1 MKVIFDINIVI
12 DILKRREPFY
22 ENSNKIF
29 MLAVDEKINGIIST
43 SAITDVYYLTRKQY
57 ADTKTAINI
66 IFDILEII
74 KPVDTL
80 VNDIFYAAEL
90 GFQDFED
97 AVVAAIAIREKAEY
111 IITRNTR
118 DFSQSV
124 IPAITPGD
132 FLARLTESDG

>member
-1 MKVIFDINIVI
+1 MKVLFDTNIVI
-12 DILKRREPFY
+12 DILKCREPYY
-22 ENSNKIF
+22 EDSNKVF
-29 MLAVDEKINGIIST
+29 LLAVDEKIDGIIGT
-43 SAITDVYYLTRKQY
+43 SAITDIYYLTKKQY
-57 ADTKTAINI
+57 ADTKTAVDI

-97 AVVAAIAIREKAEY
+97 AVIAAIAIREKADY
-111 IITRNTR
+111 IITRNAQ

-124 IPAITPGD
+124 VPAITPD
-132 FLARLTESDG
+132 VFLSEKNHL